1 MIPAFVNSAILLLIS
16 GVHVYWGLGGN
27 WGLRS
32 AVPEHNETKAWRPGP
47 FATLFVAIIFGCMA
61 LFYLYKIGQFPL
73 IGSIVPDWLIH
84 YGLWLLTG
92 IFLLRA
98 IGDFQYVGFF
108 KRVRNSRFAKLDTMF
123 YSPLCLLLS
132 ANTLLLIVFPPL
144 S

>member
-1 MIPAFVNSAILLLIS
+1 MIPASLNALVLFLIC
-16 GVHVYWGLGGN
+16 GIHIYWGLGGR

-32 AVPEHNETKAWRPGP
+32 AVPERNGTKTLQPGP
-47 FATLFVAIIFGCMA
+47 FSTLAVAIIFGCMA
-61 LFYLYKIGQFPL
+61 LFYLYKIGRLPVADSL
-73 IGSIVPDWLIH
+73 IPDWLNR

-98 IGDFQYVGFF
+98 VGDFRYVGFF
-108 KRVRNSRFAKLDTMF
+108 KRVRNSRFAYLDTRI

-132 ANTLLLIVFPPL
+132 INTFLLIAFSVK